1 MCFTAHLKTFRNLNH
16 FCEPFFSN
24 KTTNFDCKIILVEK
38 EKEISRNEVI
48 ATHLNNYFNYTSKRL
63 NMVCLK
69 EIAYNDPLV
78 NATEKYKNRSSI
90 FKMKS
95 SFKTTQLR

>member
-1 MCFTAHLKTFRNLNH
+1 M
-16 FCEPFFSN
+16 
-24 KTTNFDCKIILVEK
+24 EK

-48 ATHLNNYFNYTSKRL
+48 VTHLNNYFNYTSKRL

>member
-1 MCFTAHLKTFRNLNH
+1 M
-16 FCEPFFSN
+16 
-24 KTTNFDCKIILVEK
+24 EK
-38 EKEISRNEVI
+38 EKVVSRNEVI

-78 NATEKYKNRSSI
+78 NAIEKYKNHPSI
-90 FKMKS
+90 FKIKS
-95 SFKTTQLR
+95 SF